1 MAGGRPGVS
10 SCSSCSTSLAR
21 PRPLP
26 FPNWRLTRRGV
37 LVSVV
42 IATHRQSINIS
53 LTFPPNLAALRAV
66 SYSSGSGA
74 GGLKLPG
81 RPAGWTGERPGVVA
95 GDSQGAGARGG
106 SPLARQPAPAPP
118 RSTAPFGGLSRP
130 PRAITARALH
140 PHQRRVV
147 EQYGPRGCGEGGQC
161 SLSPNPLSLILI
173 IIIIALQSGAA
184 APHLSEGGRNS
195 RIKRGLARATL
206 PSSGE
211 MGLGELL
218 LAPAAALAPA
228 GRCGRGWPRALALA
242 DGGGAGVAPLG
253 L

>member
-1 MAGGRPGVS
+1 VSRPPAPAPHPSPAPATPLPELEVDSQRRPGVRGHCNTPS
-10 SCSSCSTSLAR
+10 ESIPLA
-21 PRPLP
+21 LSH
-26 FPNWRLTRRGV
+26 L
-37 LVSVV
+37 
-42 IATHRQSINIS
+42 
-53 LTFPPNLAALRAV
+53 PPNLAALRAV

-95 GDSQGAGARGG
+95 GDSHGEPGARGG
-106 SPLARQPAPAPP
+106 SPSRDNLAPAPP
-118 RSTAPFGGLSRP
+118 RSTAPFGLSRP

-140 PHQRRVV
+140 PHRRRVV
-147 EQYGPRGCGEGGQC
+147 EQCGPRGCGEGGTML
-161 SLSPNPLSLILI
+161 SLSPTLSLTLIL

-195 RIKRGLARATL
+195 RIKRGLARAKL

-211 MGLGELL
+211 MGLGERL